1 MTDPGAALAKAIRN
15 GAALKKI
22 RRHDMSF
29 KDILTNSIMNGFS
42 GADITVAEIVATL
55 GITFIIAMY
64 LFMVY
69 RLITENAFYSRDY
82 NISMVAM
89 AIVTAGIIL
98 AMQSSLVI
106 SLGMVGALSIV
117 RFRTAIKEP
126 IDLLFLFWAI
136 GTGII
141 CGAGL
146 YKVAIVLAVCVTA
159 AIALL
164 KFIPERKTG
173 NILFVGYN
181 GILST
186 DTIVKTVLPFGKVQ
200 SVRSLNVTSAGTNA
214 AFEVRVSD
222 ADGMVKAVSALEGVD
237 TVSLVAHDGEF
248 RG

>member
-1 MTDPGAALAKAIRN
+1 
-15 GAALKKI
+15 
-22 RRHDMSF
+22 MSF
-29 KDILTNSIMNGFS
+29 KDIITNNLVNGFS
-42 GADITVAEIVATL
+42 GADITVAEIITTL
-55 GITFIIAMY
+55 GITFLIAMY
-64 LFMVY
+64 LFVVY
-69 RLITENAFYSRDY
+69 RLITENAFYSKEY

-126 IDLLFLFWAI
+126 IDLLFLFWSI

-146 YKVAIVLAVCVTA
+146 YKVAIVLAVCVTI
-159 AIALL
+159 AIAIL
-164 KFIPERKTG
+164 KFVPERRT
-173 NILFVGYN
+173 NHMLFVGHN
-181 GILST
+181 GSIST
-186 DTIVKTVLPFGKVQ
+186 DDIAKAVSTNG
-200 SVRSLNVTSAGTNA
+200 SVVSIKSVNVTATGTNTA
-214 AFEVRVSD
+214 LEVRVTD
-222 ADGMVKAVSALEGVD
+222 ADKLVAAVRALDGVD